1 MMLKEQ
7 RLSQETHLKEKD
19 YPLQNV
25 KGSCYM
31 EEQMHELEKTKRQ
44 TQAKSRNRSQMSDFA
59 AFQWVLH
66 CGNSMTLVVG
76 S

>member
-25 KGSCYM
+25 KGSRYI
-31 EEQMHELEKTKRQ
+31 EEQMHVLEEDKKTNTGKI
-44 TQAKSRNRSQMSDFA
+44 KK
-59 AFQWVLH
+59 
-66 CGNSMTLVVG
+66 
-76 S
+76 

>member
-7 RLSQETHLKEKD
+7 KLSQETHLKEKD

-31 EEQMHELEKTKRQ
+31 EEQMHKLEEDKK
-44 TQAKSRNRSQMSDFA
+44 RNRQNQEMGHECLILLLSSGFST
-59 AFQWVLH
+59 VR
-66 CGNSMTLVVG
+66 TP
-76 S
+76 

>member
-1 MMLKEQ
+1 MSKVPAIWKSKCMSS
-7 RLSQETHLKEKD
+7 R
-19 YPLQNV
+19 
-25 KGSCYM
+25 
-31 EEQMHELEKTKRQ
+31 KTKRQ